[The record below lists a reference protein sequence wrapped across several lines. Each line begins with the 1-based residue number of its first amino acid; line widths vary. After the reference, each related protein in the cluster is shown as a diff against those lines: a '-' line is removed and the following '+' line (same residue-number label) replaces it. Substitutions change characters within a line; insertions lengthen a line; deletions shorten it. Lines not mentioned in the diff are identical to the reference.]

1 MTKEFKTTDVKDIL
15 VHPEIN
21 RYETGD
27 KVLILN
33 NVKFIVVEK
42 TVIKSNHQPE
52 GLYIEANSIIDY
64 IARNLFGHDKN
75 KYGITEKVKE

>member
-1 MTKEFKTTDVKDIL
+1 MTKQFKTIDVKDIL

-27 KVLILN
+27 RVLVLN
-33 NVKFIVVEK
+33 NVKFIVIDKNSV
-42 TVIKSNHQPE
+42 KSNHEPL
-52 GLYIEANSIIDY
+52 GLYIEANSILEY
-64 IARNLFGHDKN
+64 IARNLFGHDKS